1 MHEYGK
7 ALEAYE
13 KALQEVEKHFGKN
26 ISYAVLCEN
35 CAAVCQCLGDK
46 EKQQAYLQSAAQI
59 REAGR

>member
-1 MHEYGK
+1 
-7 ALEAYE
+7 
-13 KALQEVEKHFGKN
+13 VEKHFGKN